1 MKSVIT
7 YLLFSALF
15 TTNVVFADVNRATEN
30 TAFAKVKTENTKIDM
45 AWKSNTE
52 NDKQT
57 AEAMTRKSSTENDK
71 QTAEAMAS
79 KSNTENDKQAAEAMK

>member
-15 TTNVVFADVNRATEN
+15 TTNVVFADVDIARESK
-30 TAFAKVKTENTKIDM
+30 AFAKVKTENAKIDM
-45 AWKSNTE
+45 AL
-52 NDKQT
+52 
-57 AEAMTRKSSTENDK
+57 
-71 QTAEAMAS
+71 

>member
-15 TTNVVFADVNRATEN
+15 TTNVVFADVDIERES
-30 TAFAKVKTENTKIDM
+30 TAFAKVKTENDKQTAEAM
-45 AWKSNTE
+45 ARKSNTENDKQAAEAMARKSNTE

-57 AEAMTRKSSTENDK
+57 AEAMK
-71 QTAEAMAS
+71 
-79 KSNTENDKQAAEAMK
+79 